1 MNQFNMD
8 QIGRKIS
15 NLRREQ
21 NMTQMELADKLG
33 ISFQAVSNWERG
45 NTMPD
50 ISKLPELAE
59 IFHVTTDELLGEAS
73 GGLVRSAAKGEME
86 QYMEVNSVTV
96 EEFVQVA
103 SLLSTV
109 QAEAGFEKLTEQKTQ
124 LKLSDIED
132 ILPFLGSD
140 MVDELA
146 LKYMDSPE
154 GDDLEDIARYASG
167 PVLKQI
173 AEKLLAEGK
182 NIEDIARYL
191 STEDVDRAVL
201 SYMETANW
209 GYLEDIARYASG
221 SVMEQAAEKL
231 VAEGKNIE
239 DIARFLSGECVN
251 RLARS
256 YIEAANWGHL
266 EDIARF
272 LSSDVL
278 EEIADRLAG
287 TGQYGKLEDFL
298 RFLAPETG
306 QEIARKE
313 YGKNGLGTVEDFM
326 KFLSQE
332 TRQEIAR
339 KEYGKNGL
347 RNMEDIARFLDK
359 EFLTGLAKETLEKEG
374 IKGISPIAR
383 YLDQEMLIQ
392 FVREKYL

>member
-1 MNQFNMD
+1 MEQFKFQFNMD
-8 QIGRKIS
+8 QIGRRIS

-73 GGLVRSAAKGEME
+73 GELVRSAAKGEME
-86 QYMEVNSVTV
+86 QYMEVNSVSV

-103 SLLSTV
+103 SLLSPV

-132 ILPFLGSD
+132 IVPFLGSD

-154 GDDLEDIARYASG
+154 GDGLEDIARFASG
-167 PVLKQI
+167 PVMEQI
-173 AEKLLAEGK
+173 AEKLVAEGK
-182 NIEDIARYL
+182 SIEDIARYL
-191 STEDVDRAVL
+191 S
-201 SYMETANW
+201 
-209 GYLEDIARYASG
+209 
-221 SVMEQAAEKL
+221 K
-231 VAEGKNIE
+231 
-239 DIARFLSGECVN
+239 ECVN

-256 YIEAANWGHL
+256 YMKAANWGHL

-272 LSSDVL
+272 LDRGVL
-278 EEIADRLAG
+278 EEIADRLAE

-298 RFLAPETG
+298 RFLAPETVDRL
-306 QEIARKE
+306 ARKAYE
-313 YGKNGLGTVEDFM
+313 EKGLGTVEDFM
-326 KFLSQE
+326 KFLSVE

-339 KEYGKNGL
+339 KECGKNGL
-347 RNMEDIARFLDK
+347 RHMEDIARFLDK